1 MYGSRLSFSI
11 SGFQPFDLTV
21 NSLLVMTALS
31 LNQQSFVLAFMNAN
45 CLRETYILS

>member
-1 MYGSRLSFSI
+1 MGETAYTTDFNL
-11 SGFQPFDLTV
+11 LTSTV
-21 NSLLVMTALS
+21 DRLLVMTGIS